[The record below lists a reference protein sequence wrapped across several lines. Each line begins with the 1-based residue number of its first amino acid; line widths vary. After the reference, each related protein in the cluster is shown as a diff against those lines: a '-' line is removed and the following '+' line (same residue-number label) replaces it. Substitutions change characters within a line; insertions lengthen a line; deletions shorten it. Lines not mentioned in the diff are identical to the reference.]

1 MISYQCPKCGES
13 AMVLVAPTFRLEPRA
28 LLWWQWVAKMP
39 AGYLVRCTRH
49 GCGRAWRVGL
59 DGVQEPAGAQAI
71 PSPNTRR
78 PQRDEDDGE
87 PLEYDGPAPL
97 DNALRRVDLSDV

>member
-28 LLWWQWVAKMP
+28 FLWWQWVAKVP

-49 GCGRAWRVGL
+49 ACGRAWRVGL

-71 PSPNTRR
+71 PAPNTRR
-78 PQRDEDDGE
+78 PRDEGE
-87 PLEYDGPAPL
+87 EPPEYEPPPPL
-97 DNALRRVDLSDV
+97 DGAIRRVDMSDL